1 MPDPIR
7 ILHTSDWHLGR
18 PIADIDRREDYAA
31 FLNWLLGLMAERR
44 PDLVL
49 LSGDVFDTTMP
60 SAEAQRLYYDFL
72 ARAPQTGVKQVVVTA
87 GNHDSQYFLRA
98 ARPVLE
104 ALGAFVAG
112 SRTEEEC
119 FVLKDAGDRPV
130 LGVAAVPYLREGD
143 VRSSRAGEGDEE
155 RAAAWGRGVAEHY
168 EAARRRLVELCGPDV
183 PLVAMGHLFV
193 TGSKAGPALPAEGAA
208 APGSS
213 DGGVYVGTL
222 RNVSA
227 SVFGSG
233 WAYVALGHIHKAQRV
248 KAAIPVRY
256 CGSPL
261 ALNVGDAGDPHQV
274 VEVTMHP
281 DGRVEELTSDVPQ
294 PRRLAALSGTLEE
307 LETALDRLGA
317 EAPGAVAEV
326 VYTGGVT
333 DAGAL
338 VEALNTAAGRAG
350 VRLSA
355 VRCAARHSGAGS
367 EAPVGSLDDITPE
380 GVFGAVLA
388 DAQTEDAAK
397 SELGRLYAE
406 ILEAA
411 RAAEREDAAADETA
425 RADIAEKV
433 DGKADGQTE
442 ARQE

>member
-119 FVLKDAGDRPV
+119 FVLKDAAGAPV

-143 VRSSRAGEGDEE
+143 VRSSRADEGAQE

-168 EAARRRLVELCGPDV
+168 EAARRRLVELCGPGV

-193 TGSKAGPALPAEGAA
+193 TGSKVGPEPAREGAA
-208 APGSS
+208 AAADAAGAAS
-213 DGGVYVGTL
+213 DGGVYVGSL

-248 KAAIPVRY
+248 KAVIPVRY

-274 VEVTMHP
+274 VEVTVHP
-281 DGRVEELTSDVPQ
+281 DGRVEEQSIEVPQ
-294 PRRLAALSGTLEE
+294 PRRLAGLSGTLEE
-307 LETALDRLGA
+307 LEAALDRLGA

-326 VYTGGVT
+326 TYTGAVT
-333 DAGAL
+333 DVGAL

-355 VRCAARHSGAGS
+355 VRCAVRHSGAGS
-367 EAPVGSLDDITPE
+367 ETPVGSLDDITPE
-380 GVFGAVLA
+380 GVFDSVLA
-388 DAQTEDAAK
+388 DAGTDETAK
-397 SELGRLYAE
+397 EELGGLYAE

-411 RAAEREDAAADETA
+411 RAAEREDAAAAETA
-425 RADIAEKV
+425 RADIAQ
-433 DGKADGQTE
+433 KADGK
-442 ARQE
+442 QE

>member
-1 MPDPIR
+1 MPSEPIR

-31 FLNWLLGLMAERR
+31 FLNWLLGLMTERR
-44 PDLVL
+44 PDLLL

-72 ARAPQTGVKQVVVTA
+72 ARTPQTGVKQVVVTA

-119 FVLKDAGDRPV
+119 FVLKNAAGAPV

-143 VRSSRAGEGDEE
+143 VRSSRADEGVEE

-168 EAARRRLVELCGPDV
+168 EAARKRLAELCGPDV

-193 TGSKAGPALPAEGAA
+193 TGSKVGSALPADGAA
-208 APGSS
+208 ASS
-213 DGGVYVGTL
+213 DGVYVGSL

-248 KAAIPVRY
+248 KAVIPVRY

-261 ALNVGDAGDPHQV
+261 ALNVSDAGDPHQV
-274 VEVTMHP
+274 VEVTVHP
-281 DGRVEELTSDVPQ
+281 DGRIEEEAIDVPQ
-294 PRRLAALSGTLEE
+294 PRCLAALSGTLEE

-355 VRCAARHSGAGS
+355 VRCAVRNSGAGAD
-367 EAPVGSLDDITPE
+367 APVGSLDDITPE

-388 DAQTEDAAK
+388 DAGTDDAAK
-397 SELGRLYAE
+397 TELGGLYAE

-411 RAAEREDAAADETA
+411 RAAEREDAAAAETA
-425 RADIAEKV
+425 RADIAA
-433 DGKADGQTE
+433 KADGKKE
-442 ARQE
+442 

>member
-1 MPDPIR
+1 MPPESIR

-31 FLNWLLGLMAERR
+31 FLNWLLGLMEARR

-49 LSGDVFDTTMP
+49 VSGDVFDTTMP

-72 ARAPQTGVKQVVVTA
+72 ARARDTGVKQVVVTA
-87 GNHDSQYFLRA
+87 GNHDSQFFLRA

-104 ALGAFVAG
+104 ALGVFVAG

-119 FVLKDAGDRPV
+119 FVLRSASGDPV

-143 VRSSRAGEGDEE
+143 VRSSRAGDREEE
-155 RAAAWGRGVAEHY
+155 RAAAWGRGVADHY
-168 EAARRRLVELCGPDV
+168 EAARRRLVDLCGPEV

-193 TGSKAGPALPAEGAA
+193 TGSKTGSAPARAGADEGAPGA
-208 APGSS
+208 ADG
-213 DGGVYVGTL
+213 GGVYVGTV

-227 SVFGSG
+227 SVFGCG

-248 KAAIPVRY
+248 RAAVPVRY
-256 CGSPL
+256 CGAPL

-274 VEVTMHP
+274 VEVTLHP
-281 DGRVEELTSDVPQ
+281 DGRIEEETIDVPQ

-307 LETALDRLGA
+307 LEAALDRLGA

-326 VYTGGVT
+326 LYTGEVT
-333 DAGAL
+333 DAGSL
-338 VEALNTAAGRAG
+338 LEALNAAAGRAG

-355 VRCAARHSGAGS
+355 VRCAVRGSAAGGEAR
-367 EAPVGSLDDITPE
+367 VRSLDDITPQ
-380 GVFGAVLA
+380 GVFDAVLA
-388 DAQTEDAAK
+388 DSAADD
-397 SELGRLYAE
+397 SVREELEELYAE
-406 ILEAA
+406 ILAEAQ
-411 RAAEREDAAADETA
+411 AAERDERAAADTA
-425 RADIAEKV
+425 RADIAEKA
-433 DGKADGQTE
+433 DGKKE
-442 ARQE
+442 